1 MWEKMHED
9 VCSSII
15 NTEKLMLQQTGLFV
29 LSHVLN
35 VFRLK
40 NFQHDFEFNPAYKHL
55 CKLNV

>member
-1 MWEKMHED
+1 MHED
-9 VCSSII
+9 VYSSII
-15 NTEKLMLQQTGLFV
+15 NTEKLMLQQTSLFV